1 MISRRLVDLSF
12 AVAACASVAVLLLS
26 LPEIAPVRLAGGLL
40 SLVILAAAYAL
51 VGRAALV
58 VPIRGGHLAGF
69 IAVVAVAMVLATW
82 ASPAL
87 AMLQTIAYPLIW
99 MVGDTRRGGVLGSVA
114 VAAAV
119 FVGIAAQG
127 GFSAGSV
134 ASAAITALLSAMFS
148 IWFGLWI
155 SSVVEYGEER
165 ARLLAELTTAQSQL
179 ELLHRDR
186 GAAEERERLARDLH
200 DTVTQ
205 SLAGLVLLTERALR
219 QSAVGDADGAQA
231 SLRTVESVAR
241 EALDES
247 RALVARTAAVPA
259 DDAAGRAIER
269 LVERFRRENGAE
281 IHLTLGDLDTAAG
294 REAQVV
300 LLRCLQE
307 SLSNVQRH
315 AHASRV
321 EVSVHAMED
330 ALMLEVRDDGRGFD
344 ADAPRE
350 GYGIDGMIDRVALG
364 GGQLDLRSDDR
375 GTRVR
380 IRIPAATPSPRSS
393 GAPPLLSG
401 AAGQPDASSMR
412 VPR

>member
-1 MISRRLVDLSF
+1 MVPRRLIDLSF

-26 LPEIAPVRLAGGLL
+26 LPEIAPARFVGGLL
-40 SLVILAAAYAL
+40 SLAILAAAYVF

-58 VPIRGGHLAGF
+58 VPIRGAAFAGF
-69 IAVVAVAMVLATW
+69 IAVVAIAMVLATW
-82 ASPAL
+82 AAPAL
-87 AMLQTIAYPLIW
+87 AMLQSIAYPLIW
-99 MVGDTRRGGVLGSVA
+99 MVGDTGRGGVLGSV
-114 VAAAV
+114 VIAAAV
-119 FVGIAAQG
+119 FVGMAAGG
-127 GFSAGSV
+127 GFSAESV
-134 ASAAITALLSAMFS
+134 VSAAITALLSVVFS

-155 SSVVEYGEER
+155 SSIVEYGKER
-165 ARLLAELTTAQSQL
+165 ARLLTELTAAQSQL

-205 SLAGLVLLTERALR
+205 SLAGLVLITERALR

-231 SLRTVESVAR
+231 SLRTIESVAR

-247 RALVARTAAVPA
+247 RALVARTAAVPT
-259 DDAAGRAIER
+259 DDAAGRAVER

-281 IHLTLGDLDTAAG
+281 IRLTLGDLDSATG

-321 EVSVHAMED
+321 DVSVQATEE
-330 ALMLEVRDDGRGFD
+330 ALMLEVCDDGRGFD
-344 ADAPRE
+344 ADAPRD

-364 GGQLDLRSDDR
+364 GGHLDLRSDDG

-380 IRIPAATPSPRSS
+380 IRIPAATPSSTPSS
-393 GAPPLLSG
+393 
-401 AAGQPDASSMR
+401 AAGQLNATPVR
-412 VPR
+412 VAR